1 MKSLLT
7 WLICIINVCASGQ
20 NANQN
25 QLATVL
31 NKDSI
36 NSTLDGNLQ
45 VFYYYKSN
53 NKNPQPLIVQLHSW
67 SYPADSLK
75 TIGLD
80 SIVKNKNY
88 NYIFPDFRGVNN
100 HSKACCS
107 DFVIAD
113 IDEAIDWALQ
123 NMNVDKNRI
132 YVIGYSGGGYAT
144 LAMYM
149 KSRHNISG
157 FSAWASISD
166 LVAWYGES
174 TERKNKY
181 ANEIVSCIG
190 TNNIFDTLKAKE
202 HSPLFWTTP
211 VKKRK
216 KCVLQ
221 IFAGIHDGYNGPVPI
236 SQSINFYN
244 KLLSDFR
251 ETDTSKYVNNEDLKF
266 MVNTQSFPYS
276 NSSNKIGNRTIHYQ
290 KASKKVMLTIFEG
303 GHEILSKQALEY
315 ILYPRKHQRF

>member
-20 NANQN
+20 NTNQN
-25 QLATVL
+25 QLAAFL

-53 NKNPQPLIVQLHSW
+53 NKKPEPLIVQLHSW

-80 SIVKNKNY
+80 SISKNKNY
-88 NYIFPDFRGVNN
+88 NYIFPNFRGVNN

-107 DFVIAD
+107 DFVITD
-113 IDEAIDWALQ
+113 IDEAIDWALK

-202 HSPLFWTTP
+202 RSPLFWTTP

-251 ETDTSKYVNNEDLKF
+251 ETDTSKYVSNEDLKF

-303 GHEILSKQALEY
+303 GHEMLSKQALAY
-315 ILYPRKHQRF
+315 IELNRR

>member
-1 MKSLLT
+1 
-7 WLICIINVCASGQ
+7 
-20 NANQN
+20 
-25 QLATVL
+25 
-31 NKDSI
+31 
-36 NSTLDGNLQ
+36 
-45 VFYYYKSN
+45 
-53 NKNPQPLIVQLHSW
+53 
-67 SYPADSLK
+67 
-75 TIGLD
+75 
-80 SIVKNKNY
+80 
-88 NYIFPDFRGVNN
+88 
-100 HSKACCS
+100 
-107 DFVIAD
+107 
-113 IDEAIDWALQ
+113 
-123 NMNVDKNRI
+123 MNVDKNRI

-202 HSPLFWTTP
+202 RSPLFWTTP

>member
-20 NANQN
+20 NTNQN
-25 QLATVL
+25 QLAAFL

-53 NKNPQPLIVQLHSW
+53 NKKPEPLIVQLHSW

-80 SIVKNKNY
+80 SISKNKNY
-88 NYIFPDFRGVNN
+88 NYIFPNFRGVNN

-107 DFVIAD
+107 DFVITD

-202 HSPLFWTTP
+202 RSPLFWTTP

-315 ILYPRKHQRF
+315 ILYPRKHQGF